1 MRIKPLRQIL
11 KTYFR
16 KPIPPMAWLP
26 ALIALFQYIKVCIT
40 SSPVLAWYELNKP
53 IFLKTDWSDEGMGY
67 ILIQSSSDPKSI
79 ATTKLLRKTEEC
91 VFDTTKSGARLQPIL
106 FSSRYYTGLEQQ

>member
-1 MRIKPLRQIL
+1 MRIKLLRQIL
-11 KTYFR
+11 KKYFR

-53 IFLKTDWSDEGMGY
+53 IFLKTDWSPEVMGY
-67 ILIQSSSDPKSI
+67 IMMQPLSDPKSI
-79 ATTKLLRKTEEC
+79 AATKFLPKTE
-91 VFDTTKSGARLQPIL
+91 G
-106 FSSRYYTGLEQQ
+106 GG